1 MDAPMQS
8 AKPIPTS
15 ESAPI
20 SNGWQLRLSERRLL
34 LLLGDT
40 FACLLATLVALGAW
54 SLTAPE
60 PFDLTFISQRAHWFI
75 IMPLLWLGV
84 ARLNG
89 FNDLR
94 LAHRQTAMFTRLL
107 LISVQVV
114 IVYVFLFFL
123 IVPSG
128 FDLPR
133 LFTLYYAVAAF
144 SLVGMW
150 RVARPRLFSWTQQP
164 RRAVLIGGG
173 RSAAALAQTIAQE
186 AAKEYEI
193 VGYVQSET
201 DADAPMAGLR
211 SLGKGSDLPQIV
223 RQQGVSELILAHDGA
238 LPADLFQGVMACYE
252 QGIAITPMPLLYEQI
267 TGRVPIEHVGQFD
280 WQLVLP
286 LEGETLSFRLYLL
299 IKRLID
305 VALALIGLACFV
317 IILPPLALVIRLDS
331 RGPIFYRQ
339 ERLGRGGKPFQI
351 VKLRTMVQDAEKLS
365 GPQWAR
371 KDDPRITRVGRLL
384 RKTRLDE
391 VPQLWNVLRGEMSIV
406 GPRPERPIF
415 VDRLT
420 QTIPF
425 YRTRL
430 LVAPGLTGWAQIC
443 YKYGN
448 TEEDALIKL
457 QYDLY
462 YIRHQSIALDLLIM
476 LRTLGKMIAL
486 SGT

>member
-1 MDAPMQS
+1 MHPA
-8 AKPIPTS
+8 
-15 ESAPI
+15 EPI
-20 SNGWQLRLSERRLL
+20 SPPETAQLPSRWQLRLSERRLL
-34 LLLGDT
+34 LLVGDT
-40 FACLLATLVALGAW
+40 LACLLATLVAMGAW

-60 PFDLTFISQRAHWFI
+60 PFDAEFIRQRAHWFI
-75 IMPLLWLGV
+75 IMPLLWLTV

-94 LAHRQTAMFTRLL
+94 FAHRQAAMFARLL
-107 LISVQVV
+107 FISAQVV
-114 IVYVFLFFL
+114 LIYVLAFFL
-123 IVPSG
+123 VVPSG

-173 RSAAALAQTIAQE
+173 RGAAALAQMLAQE
-186 AAKEYEI
+186 APNDYEI
-193 VGYVQSET
+193 VGYVQGQ
-201 DADAPMAGLR
+201 ADVAPTISSLR
-211 SLGKGSDLPQIV
+211 PLGTGGDLPRIV
-223 RQQGVSELILAHDGA
+223 QGYGVSELILAHDGV

-252 QGIAITPMPLLYEQI
+252 QGVAITPMALLYEQI

-286 LEGETLSFRLYLL
+286 LEGDTLSFRLYLL
-299 IKRLID
+299 IKRLLD
-305 VALALIGLACFV
+305 VILALVGLVCFAA
-317 IILPPLALVIRLDS
+317 ILPPLALLIRLDS

-371 KDDPRITRVGRLL
+371 KGDPRITRVGRIL

-430 LVAPGLTGWAQIC
+430 LVAPGLTGWAQVC

-476 LRTLGKMIAL
+476 VRTLGKIIAL

>member
-1 MDAPMQS
+1 MHSAEPLLHPRRAPLS
-8 AKPIPTS
+8 S
-15 ESAPI
+15 V
-20 SNGWQLRLSERRLL
+20 WQLRLPERRLL
-34 LLLGDT
+34 LFVGDAL
-40 FACLLATLVALGAW
+40 ACLLATLLAMLAW
-54 SLTAPE
+54 SVTAPE
-60 PFDLTFISQRAHWFI
+60 PFDLDFVAQRAHWFV
-75 IMPLLWLGV
+75 IMPLLWLTI
-84 ARLNG
+84 ARLNN

-94 LAHRQTAMFTRLL
+94 LAHQRTAMFARLL
-107 LISVQVV
+107 FISFQVV

-128 FDLPR
+128 FGLPR
-133 LFTLYYAVAAF
+133 LFMLYYAVAAF
-144 SLVGMW
+144 SLVGVW
-150 RVARPRLFSWTQQP
+150 RVSRPYLFGWAQQP
-164 RRAVLIGGG
+164 RRAVLIGSG
-173 RSAAALAQTIAQE
+173 SAAAALAQAI
-186 AAKEYEI
+186 AKEAPRDYEI
-193 VGYVQSET
+193 LGYVPS
-201 DADAPMAGLR
+201 DAAADPRIA
-211 SLGKGSDLPQIV
+211 SLWQLGTGSDLLTIV
-223 RQQGVSELILAHDGA
+223 RQNGVSELILAHNGP

-267 TGRVPIEHVGQFD
+267 TGRVPIEHVGQVD

-286 LEGETLSFRLYLL
+286 LGGDTLSFRLYLL
-299 IKRLID
+299 IKRLLD
-305 VALALIGLACFV
+305 VSLALLGLACFA
-317 IILPPLALVIRLDS
+317 IILPPLALLIRLDS
-331 RGPIFYRQ
+331 RGGVFYRQ

-351 VKLRTMVQDAEKLS
+351 VKLRTMVQDAEKES

-371 KDDPRITRVGRLL
+371 EDDPRVTRVGRFL

-406 GPRPERPIF
+406 GPRPERSVF
-415 VDRLT
+415 VEQLT
-420 QTIPF
+420 KKIPF

-476 LRTLGKMIAL
+476 LRTIGKMLSL

>member
-1 MDAPMQS
+1 MQS
-8 AKPIPTS
+8 AEPLSHS
-15 ESAPI
+15 ERTPLSSA
-20 SNGWQLRLSERRLL
+20 WQLRLSERRLL
-34 LLLGDT
+34 LFIGDAL
-40 FACLLATLVALGAW
+40 ACLLATLLALLAW

-60 PFDLTFISQRAHWFI
+60 PFDLDFIAQRAHWFI
-75 IMPLLWLGV
+75 IMPLLWLTI
-84 ARLNG
+84 ARLNS

-94 LAHRQTAMFTRLL
+94 FAHQRTAMFARLL
-107 LISVQVV
+107 FISVQVV

-150 RVARPRLFSWTQQP
+150 RVSRPYLFSWTQQP
-164 RRAVLIGGG
+164 RRAVLIGSG
-173 RSAAALAQTIAQE
+173 SAAAALAQTV
-186 AAKEYEI
+186 AKEAPKDYEI
-193 VGYVQSET
+193 LGYVPS
-201 DADAPMAGLR
+201 DAAADPHMAGFR
-211 SLGKGSDLPQIV
+211 QLGTGSDLLTIV
-223 RQQGVSELILAHDGA
+223 RQNGVSELILAHNGA

-267 TGRVPIEHVGQFD
+267 TGRVPIEHVGQID

-286 LEGETLSFRLYLL
+286 LEGDTLSFRLYLL
-299 IKRLID
+299 IKRLLD
-305 VALALIGLACFV
+305 VSLALLGLACFAV
-317 IILPPLALVIRLDS
+317 VLPPLALLIRLDS
-331 RGPIFYRQ
+331 RGGVFYRQ

-351 VKLRTMVQDAEKLS
+351 IKLRTMVQDAERVS

-371 KDDPRITRVGRLL
+371 KDDPRITRVGRFL

-406 GPRPERPIF
+406 GPRPERSVF
-415 VDRLT
+415 VEQLT
-420 QTIPF
+420 KKIPF

-476 LRTLGKMIAL
+476 LRTLGKMLAL

>member
-1 MDAPMQS
+1 MRSAESLSQPAS
-8 AKPIPTS
+8 AKR
-15 ESAPI
+15 
-20 SNGWQLRLSERRLL
+20 SNSWQLRLSERRFLL
-34 LLLGDT
+34 LVGDT
-40 FACLLATLVALGAW
+40 VACLLATLVAMVAW

-60 PFDLTFISQRAHWFI
+60 PFDLDFVARRAHWFI
-75 IMPLLWLGV
+75 IMPLLWLIV

-89 FNDLR
+89 FNNLR
-94 LAHRQTAMFTRLL
+94 LAYQNAAMFARLL
-107 LISVQVV
+107 FISVQVV
-114 IVYVFLFFL
+114 IIYLFIFFL
-123 IVPSG
+123 VVPSG
-128 FDLPR
+128 LDLPR

-150 RVARPRLFSWTQQP
+150 RVSRPRLFSWSQQP
-164 RRAVLIGGG
+164 RRAVLIGNGKA
-173 RSAAALAQTIAQE
+173 AAALAQTIAQE
-186 AAKEYEI
+186 APNDYEI
-193 VGYVQSET
+193 IGYVPSELSS
-201 DADAPMAGLR
+201 DSRLLNLR
-211 SLGKGSDLPQIV
+211 QLSLSDDLTQVV
-223 RQQGVSELILAHDGA
+223 RQHNVSELILAHNGMLSA
-238 LPADLFQGVMACYE
+238 ELFQAVMACYE

-286 LEGETLSFRLYLL
+286 LDGDTLSFRLYLA

-305 VALALIGLACFV
+305 VTLALIGLACFAV
-317 IILPPLALVIRLDS
+317 ILPPLALLIRLDS

-351 VKLRTMVQDAEKLS
+351 VKLRSMVQDAEKLS

-371 KDDPRITRVGRLL
+371 KDDPRVTRVGRWL

-406 GPRPERPIF
+406 GPRPERPVFIEQ
-415 VDRLT
+415 LT
-420 QTIPF
+420 QKIPF

-448 TEEDALIKL
+448 TEEDALVKL

-476 LRTLGKMIAL
+476 LRTLGKMLSL

>member
-1 MDAPMQS
+1 MA
-8 AKPIPTS
+8 
-15 ESAPI
+15 
-20 SNGWQLRLSERRLL
+20 
-34 LLLGDT
+34 
-40 FACLLATLVALGAW
+40 AW

-60 PFDLTFISQRAHWFI
+60 PFDLDFVAQRAHWFI
-75 IMPLLWLGV
+75 IMPLLWIGV

-94 LAHRQTAMFTRLL
+94 LSHQQIAMFARLL
-107 LISVQVV
+107 FISVQVV
-114 IVYVFLFFL
+114 MVYVFLFFL

-150 RVARPRLFSWTQQP
+150 RVSRPYLFSWTQQP

-173 RSAAALAQTIAQE
+173 RAAAALAQTLMQE
-186 AAKEYEI
+186 APKDYQI
-193 VGYVQSET
+193 IGYVPSATEP
-201 DADAPMAGLR
+201 DPHMAGFKQ
-211 SLGKGSDLPQIV
+211 LGTGADLPQMV
-223 RQQGVSELILAHDGA
+223 QHHGVSELILAHDSP

-252 QGIAITPMPLLYEQI
+252 KGIAITPMPLLYEQI
-267 TGRVPIEHVGQFD
+267 TGRVPIEHVGQID

-286 LEGETLSFRLYLL
+286 LEGDTLSFRLYLL
-299 IKRLID
+299 LKRLID
-305 VALALIGLACFV
+305 VSLAVIGLACFAAL
-317 IILPPLALVIRLDS
+317 LPPLALLIRLDS

-371 KDDPRITRVGRLL
+371 KDDPRITRVGRIL

-406 GPRPERPIF
+406 GPRPERSVF
-415 VDRLT
+415 VEKLT
-420 QTIPF
+420 QSIPF

-476 LRTLGKMIAL
+476 LRTLGKMLTL

>member
-1 MDAPMQS
+1 MHP
-8 AKPIPTS
+8 AKPISPS
-15 ESAPI
+15 PSVSL

-40 FACLLATLVALGAW
+40 VACLLATLVALGAW

-60 PFDLTFISQRAHWFI
+60 PFDLTFIAQRAHWFV
-75 IMPLLWLGV
+75 IMPLLWLAV

-94 LAHRQTAMFTRLL
+94 LAHRRAAMFARLL
-107 LISVQVV
+107 FISVQVV

-150 RVARPRLFSWTQQP
+150 RVARPRLFSWTEQP

-173 RSAAALAQTIAQE
+173 RAAAAFAQTLAQE
-186 AAKEYEI
+186 APREYEI
-193 VGYVQSET
+193 VGYMTGE
-201 DADAPMAGLR
+201 ADSDGRIEGVPALGAGA
-211 SLGKGSDLPQIV
+211 DLLEIV
-223 RQQGVSELILAHDGA
+223 RHQGVSELILAHEGA
-238 LPADLFQGVMACYE
+238 LPAELFQGVMACYE

-286 LEGETLSFRLYLL
+286 LEGDTLSFRLYLL

-305 VALALIGLACFV
+305 VSLALIGLACFA
-317 IILPPLALVIRLDS
+317 ILLPPLALIIRLDS
-331 RGPIFYRQ
+331 RGAIFYRQ

-371 KDDPRITRVGRLL
+371 KDDPRITRVGRIL

-391 VPQLWNVLRGEMSIV
+391 IPQLWNVLRGEMSIV
-406 GPRPERPIF
+406 GPRPERPVF
-415 VDRLT
+415 VDRLA
-420 QTIPF
+420 QRIPF

-476 LRTLGKMIAL
+476 VRTLGKMLAL

>member
-1 MDAPMQS
+1 MQS
-8 AKPIPTS
+8 A
-15 ESAPI
+15 ESISRENAPL
-20 SNGWQLRLSERRLL
+20 SNAWQLRLSERRLL
-34 LLLGDT
+34 LLIGDAL
-40 FACLLATLVALGAW
+40 ACLLATLLALLAW

-60 PFDLTFISQRAHWFI
+60 PFDLDFIAQRAHWFI
-75 IMPLLWLGV
+75 IMPLLWLTI
-84 ARLNG
+84 ARLNS

-94 LAHRQTAMFTRLL
+94 LAHQRAAMFARLL
-107 LISVQVV
+107 FISVQVV

-150 RVARPRLFSWTQQP
+150 RVSRPYLFSWTQQP
-164 RRAVLIGGG
+164 RRAVLIGSG
-173 RSAAALAQTIAQE
+173 RAAAALAQTVAEE
-186 AAKEYEI
+186 APKDYEI
-193 VGYVQSET
+193 LGYVSS
-201 DADAPMAGLR
+201 DSAPDPHMAGFQQ
-211 SLGKGSDLPQIV
+211 LGTGGDLLTIV
-223 RQQGVSELILAHDGA
+223 QQNGVSELILAHDGA
-238 LPADLFQGVMACYE
+238 LPADRFQGVMACYE

-267 TGRVPIEHVGQFD
+267 TGRVPIEHVGQID

-286 LEGETLSFRLYLL
+286 LEGDTLSFRLYLL
-299 IKRLID
+299 IKRLLD
-305 VALALIGLACFV
+305 VSLALLGLACFAV
-317 IILPPLALVIRLDS
+317 ILPPLALLIRLDS
-331 RGPIFYRQ
+331 RGGVFYRQ

-351 VKLRTMVQDAEKLS
+351 IKLRTMVQDAERVS

-371 KDDPRITRVGRLL
+371 KDDPRITRVGRFL

-406 GPRPERPIF
+406 GPRPERSVF
-415 VDRLT
+415 VEQLT
-420 QTIPF
+420 KKMPF

-476 LRTLGKMIAL
+476 LRTLGKMLAL

>member
-1 MDAPMQS
+1 MQS
-8 AKPIPTS
+8 A
-15 ESAPI
+15 ESISRENAPL
-20 SNGWQLRLSERRLL
+20 SNAWQLRLSERRLL
-34 LLLGDT
+34 LLIGDAL
-40 FACLLATLVALGAW
+40 ACLLATLLALLAW

-60 PFDLTFISQRAHWFI
+60 PFDLDFVAQRAHWFI
-75 IMPLLWLGV
+75 IMPLLWLTI
-84 ARLNG
+84 ARLNS

-94 LAHRQTAMFTRLL
+94 FAHQRTAMFARLL
-107 LISVQVV
+107 FISVQVV

-150 RVARPRLFSWTQQP
+150 RVSRPYLFSWTQQP
-164 RRAVLIGGG
+164 RRAVLIGSG
-173 RSAAALAQTIAQE
+173 SAAAALAQTV
-186 AAKEYEI
+186 AKEAPKDYEI
-193 VGYVQSET
+193 LGYVPS
-201 DADAPMAGLR
+201 DAAADPHMAGFR
-211 SLGKGSDLPQIV
+211 QLGTGGDLLEVV
-223 RQQGVSELILAHDGA
+223 RQNGVSELILAHDGA

-267 TGRVPIEHVGQFD
+267 TGRVPIEHVGQID

-286 LEGETLSFRLYLL
+286 LEGDTLSFRLYLL
-299 IKRLID
+299 IKRLLD
-305 VALALIGLACFV
+305 VSLALLGLACFAV
-317 IILPPLALVIRLDS
+317 ILPPLALLIRLAS
-331 RGPIFYRQ
+331 RGGVFYRQ

-351 VKLRTMVQDAEKLS
+351 IKLRTMVQDAERVS

-371 KDDPRITRVGRLL
+371 KDDPRITRVGRFL

-406 GPRPERPIF
+406 GPRPERSVF
-415 VDRLT
+415 VEQLT
-420 QTIPF
+420 KKIPF

-476 LRTLGKMIAL
+476 LRTLGKMLAL